1 MARTS
6 AFANLFG
13 RSPIKPMQ
21 EHIKV
26 VVRCAGEVPGLF
38 DALSAG
44 DQAKVIEIKDRIFAL
59 EQEADN
65 IKNELRTH
73 LPKSLLMPVDRRDL
87 LEVLD
92 MQDSIADTAQDIA
105 GLLVERPMD
114 VPETLQEPL
123 LGLTRRCVQACDKA
137 AEIIGELDELVETGF
152 RGRESERVSEMV
164 DELNKIEDDTDQ
176 MGMELT
182 HLLFA
187 QEDEMKPVSVMFWYQ
202 LIQWS
207 ATWPTTPRRSGTGCA
222 SCWPADEIPTSK

>member
-6 AFANLFG
+6 AFAKLFG

-26 VVRCAGEVPGLF
+26 VVQCAGEVPGLF
-38 DALSAG
+38 EALSAG
-44 DQAKVIEIKDRIFAL
+44 DQAKVIEVKDRIFAL

-176 MGMELT
+176 MGMKLT

-202 LIQWS
+202 LIQWVGDL
-207 ATWPTTPRRSGTGCA
+207 ADYAEKVGNRLRLLLA
-222 SCWPADEIPTSK
+222 S